1 MLFYGIYKLKKYL
14 LLPSRNARTALHLF
28 NLDTKELSYI
38 NIEESKKELLNF
50 REENVFEYDDFL
62 YIFPFSL
69 TVMKVQIKT
78 KSIEYLFYP
87 DMNSEEDIR
96 GEITYIGN
104 MIYIPIKHKNIIF
117 KFDLTTEQWEIIEV
131 NTELKVIDTLCFD
144 GKLFWMT
151 GIGQMIWSW
160 DEENNIS
167 VSYHKFPQ
175 RFKRLVNRKGEQ
187 GFWFNTSIVYG
198 KSIYFVPCDANMVI
212 EFDIENC
219 EVSEF
224 SSCV

>member
-151 GIGQMIWSW
+151 GIGQMICSW

-175 RFKRLVNRKGEQ
+175 RFKRLVNRKGE
-187 GFWFNTSIVYG
+187 
-198 KSIYFVPCDANMVI
+198 
-212 EFDIENC
+212 
-219 EVSEF
+219 
-224 SSCV
+224 